1 VAKRLSIVLGTTVA
15 AVVLATPAQAGL
27 LTGLLPGLVS
37 PADSPSTCD
46 TNMSQPF
53 RPWGDSANYV
63 LTPGGSFEPGGPEW
77 TLRRGARVVRG
88 NEHFYVNSRSDRHS
102 LYMPSGSSV
111 DTPPMCFA
119 AGDWKM
125 RFFGTGGGKV
135 RVQVRVRSLLGVLSV
150 LDGGTMR
157 SGRTWRPSPEI
168 GLLVTNV
175 GGILATDSISFR
187 LIARDGS
194 VRVDDVYLDPFKSR

>member
-63 LTPGGSFEPGGPEW
+63 LTPGGSFEPGGPSW
-77 TLRRGARVVRG
+77 TLSRGARIVRG
-88 NEHFYVNSRSDRHS
+88 NESFYVRSRSDRHS
-102 LYMPSGSSV
+102 LYMSSGSSV
-111 DTPPMCFA
+111 ITPPMCFA

>member
-46 TNMSQPF
+46 TNVSQPF
-53 RPWGDSANYV
+53 TPWGDRANYV
-63 LTPGGSFEPGGPEW
+63 LTPGGSFEAGGPSW
-77 TLRRGARVVRG
+77 TLSRGVRIVRG
-88 NEHFYVNSRSDRHS
+88 NESFYVRSKSDRYS

-111 DTPPMCFA
+111 ITPPMCFA

-125 RFFGTGGGKV
+125 RFFATGGGKV
-135 RVQVRVRSLLGVLSV
+135 RVQVRVKSLLGLLSV
-150 LDGGTMR
+150 LDGGTFK
-157 SGRTWRPSPEI
+157 SGSTWRPSPEI
-168 GLLVTNV
+168 GLLVTYL
-175 GGILATDSISFR
+175 GGVLATDSVSFR
-187 LIARDGS
+187 LIARDGA
-194 VRVDDVYLDPFKSR
+194 VRIDDVYLDPWKST

>member
-1 VAKRLSIVLGTTVA
+1 MAKRLSILLGTTVA

-46 TNMSQPF
+46 TNVSQPF

-63 LTPGGSFEPGGPEW
+63 LTPGGSFEPGGPSW
-77 TLRRGARVVRG
+77 SMSRGVRIVSG
-88 NEHFYVNSRSDRHS
+88 NESFYVRSRSDRYS

-111 DTPPMCFA
+111 TTPPMCFA

-125 RFFGTGGGKV
+125 RFFATGSGKV
-135 RVQVRVRSLLGVLSV
+135 QVQVRVKSLLGLLSI
-150 LDGGTMR
+150 LDGGTFK
-157 SGRTWRPSPEI
+157 SGSTWKPSPEI
-168 GLLVTNV
+168 GLLITNL
-175 GGILATDSISFR
+175 GGILATDSVSFR
-187 LIARDGS
+187 LIAKDGS
-194 VRVDDVYLDPFKSR
+194 VRIDDVYLDPWKST

>member
-1 VAKRLSIVLGTTVA
+1 MAKRLSIVLGTTVA

-46 TNMSQPF
+46 TNVSQPF
-53 RPWGDSANYV
+53 TPWGDRANYV
-63 LTPGGSFEPGGPEW
+63 LTPGGSFESGGPSW
-77 TLRRGARVVRG
+77 NLSGGARIVRG
-88 NEHFYVNSRSDRHS
+88 NEPFYVRSTSDRHS

-111 DTPPMCFA
+111 VTPPMCFA

-125 RFFGTGGGKV
+125 RFFATGSGKV
-135 RVQVRVRSLLGVLSV
+135 RVQVRVKSLLGLLSI

-157 SGRTWRPSPEI
+157 SGGTWRPSPEI
-168 GLLVTNV
+168 GLLVTNL
-175 GGILATDSISFR
+175 GGILATDSVSFR

-194 VRVDDVYLDPFKSR
+194 VRVDDVYLDPWKST

>member
-1 VAKRLSIVLGTTVA
+1 MAKRLSIVLGTTVA

-46 TNMSQPF
+46 TNVSQPF
-53 RPWGDSANYV
+53 SPWGDRANYV
-63 LTPGGSFEPGGPEW
+63 LTPGGSFEPGGPSW
-77 TLRRGARVVRG
+77 SLSRGARVVRG
-88 NEHFYVNSRSDRHS
+88 NESFYVNSRSDRYS

-111 DTPPMCFA
+111 VTPPMCFA

-125 RFFGTGGGKV
+125 RFFATGSGKV
-135 RVQVRVRSLLGVLSV
+135 RVQVRVRSLLGLLSI

-157 SGRTWRPSPEI
+157 SGGTWRPSPEI
-168 GLLVTNV
+168 GLLITNL
-175 GGILATDSISFR
+175 GGILATDSVSFR
-187 LIARDGS
+187 LIAREGS
-194 VRVDDVYLDPFKSR
+194 VRVDDVYLDPWKST

>member
-1 VAKRLSIVLGTTVA
+1 VAKRLSILLGTTVA

-46 TNMSQPF
+46 TNVTQPF
-53 RPWGDSANYV
+53 KPWGDGANYV
-63 LTPGGSFEPGGPEW
+63 LTPGGSFEPGGPSW
-77 TLRRGARVVRG
+77 SMTRGVRIVSG
-88 NEHFYVNSRSDRHS
+88 NEHFYVRSRSDRYS

-111 DTPPMCFA
+111 TTPPMCFA

-125 RFFGTGGGKV
+125 RFFATGSGKV
-135 RVQVRVRSLLGVLSV
+135 RVQVRVKSLLGLLSI
-150 LDGGTMR
+150 LDGGTFK
-157 SGRTWRPSPEI
+157 SGSTWRPSPEI
-168 GLLVTNV
+168 GLLVTNL
-175 GGILATDSISFR
+175 GGILATDSVSFR

-194 VRVDDVYLDPFKSR
+194 VRLDDVYLDPFKSR

>member
-1 VAKRLSIVLGTTVA
+1 VAKRLSILLGTTVA

-46 TNMSQPF
+46 TNVSQPF

-63 LTPGGSFEPGGPEW
+63 LTPGGSFEPGGPSW
-77 TLRRGARVVRG
+77 TLSRGVRIVSG
-88 NEHFYVNSRSDRHS
+88 NESFYVRSTSDRYS

-111 DTPPMCFA
+111 TTPPMCFA

-125 RFFGTGGGKV
+125 RFFATGGGKV
-135 RVQVRVRSLLGVLSV
+135 RVQVRVKSLLGLLSI
-150 LDGGTMR
+150 LDGGTVK
-157 SGRTWRPSPEI
+157 SGSTWRPSPEI
-168 GLLVTNV
+168 GLLITNL
-175 GGILATDSISFR
+175 GGILATDSVSFR
-187 LIARDGS
+187 LIAKDGS
-194 VRVDDVYLDPFKSR
+194 VRIDDVYLDPWKST